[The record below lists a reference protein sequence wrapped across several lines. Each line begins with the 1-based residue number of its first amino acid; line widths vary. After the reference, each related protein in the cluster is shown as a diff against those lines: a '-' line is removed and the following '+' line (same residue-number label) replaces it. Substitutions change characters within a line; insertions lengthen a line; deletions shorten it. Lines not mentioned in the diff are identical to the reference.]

1 MTTKELSTRVD
12 IVKRSKGQ
20 SAVDKSAYISRTT
33 IKSEYDG
40 VTYYP
45 KYSEDLVHSEI
56 MLPENAPE
64 EYADR
69 STLFE
74 QFLARDEP

>member
-45 KYSEDLVHSEI
+45 KD
-56 MLPENAPE
+56 
-64 EYADR
+64 YATR
-69 STLFE
+69 KCT
-74 QFLARDEP
+74 